1 MRRDELGILR
11 FRYVRESE
19 FNAMPEPR
27 DLYTRYIVFKDDSD
41 EILYEYLYGQR
52 IETGANE
59 TGANEEDILNILNQF
74 TYDKLEIDN
83 KDANTLQEAKDYT
96 YSKAEIDDKIDDI
109 DGGGGHTSDFLN
121 IINLDTSGK
130 EKLTLYVINGQ
141 LGYEIEE
148 EE

>member
-1 MRRDELGILR
+1 MRRDTLGIIR

-52 IETGANE
+52 IEP
-59 TGANEEDILNILNQF
+59 GANEEDILNILNQF
-74 TYDKLEIDN
+74 TYDQQTIESRDLNIL
-83 KDANTLQEAKDYT
+83 DAAKRYT
-96 YSKAEIDDKIDDI
+96 DQQYIE
-109 DGGGGHTSDFLN
+109 DGGFTNDFLN
-121 IINLDTSGK
+121 IINLDTESK
-130 EKLTLYVINGQ
+130 NKLTLVVINGQ
-141 LGYEIEE
+141 LGYQIEE

>member
-1 MRRDELGILR
+1 MRRDTLGIIR

-52 IETGANE
+52 IEP
-59 TGANEEDILNILNQF
+59 GANEEDILNILNQF
-74 TYDKLEIDN
+74 TYDQQTIESRDLNIL
-83 KDANTLQEAKDYT
+83 DAAKQYT
-96 YSKAEIDDKIDDI
+96 DQQYIE
-109 DGGGGHTSDFLN
+109 DGGFTNDFLN
-121 IINLDTSGK
+121 IINLDTINK
-130 EKLTLYVINGQ
+130 DKLTLFVINGQ
-141 LGYEIEE
+141 LGYQIEE